1 MRLLPYGSTELLLRV
16 KNFLVYDNAGGYSVF
31 RSHMADTLDLVAFGE
46 RLRKTRL
53 KRGLT
58 LQQVFEQIAVS
69 VPTLSRIERGEAAEI
84 ESKTL
89 IVLAKWMQVNLELFS
104 GGAKALSKKQNTP
117 DAVELHLRAD
127 KNLNPQTATALAKMF
142 RAAYEE
148 LAEKMPKG

>member
-1 MRLLPYGSTELLLRV
+1 
-16 KNFLVYDNAGGYSVF
+16 
-31 RSHMADTLDLVAFGE
+31 MADTLDLIAFGE

-58 LQQVFEQIAVS
+58 LQQVFEKTGVS
-69 VPTLSRIERGEAAEI
+69 VPTLSRIERGDAAEI

-89 IVLAKWMQVNLELFS
+89 IILAKWMQVDLELFS
-104 GGAKALSKKQNTP
+104 GGAKPLSRKQYTP

-127 KNLNPQTATALAKMF
+127 KNLNPQTAAALAKMF

>member
-1 MRLLPYGSTELLLRV
+1 
-16 KNFLVYDNAGGYSVF
+16 
-31 RSHMADTLDLVAFGE
+31 MADALDLIAFGE
-46 RLRKTRL
+46 RLRKERL

-58 LQQVFEQIAVS
+58 LQEVSDQAGVS

-84 ESKTL
+84 ESNTL
-89 IVLAKWMQVNLELFS
+89 IALAKWMRVSLELFS
-104 GGAKALSKKQNTP
+104 GGAKLLSKKQSTP

-127 KNLNPQTATALAKMF
+127 KNLNPQTASALAKMF

>member
-1 MRLLPYGSTELLLRV
+1 
-16 KNFLVYDNAGGYSVF
+16 
-31 RSHMADTLDLVAFGE
+31 MADTLDLVAFGE

-53 KRGLT
+53 RRHLT
-58 LQQVFEQIAVS
+58 LQQAFEQTSVS

-84 ESKTL
+84 ESNTL
-89 IVLAKWMQVNLELFS
+89 IALTKWMQVTVELFS
-104 GGAKALSKKQNTP
+104 GGAKSLSTRQQSTP

-148 LAEKMPKG
+148 LAEKMSKG